1 MWIVLSALRRPV
13 TILVVIVAVA
23 LCAVLALSQI
33 PIDIFPDLGLPAIY
47 VIQPYGGMAPSQMEA
62 YLVSFYEYH
71 ILYIL
76 GIEHIE
82 SKSIQGAALIKLFFY
97 PGTDMNQALAQT
109 IAYIDRSRA
118 FMPPGT
124 LPPDIIRYDA
134 GSAPVGYLVFHSET
148 RTAAEVQD
156 LALFRVRPLFATL
169 PGVSAP
175 PPFGGNARTVVIHID
190 PERLRAYQMSP
201 EEVVQAI
208 NKGNVITPAGNV
220 RVQDLT
226 TITALN
232 SVVADIQEFQ
242 QLPIRTGAGPTVY
255 LRDVGWVEHGS
266 DILTGYALFNGRR
279 AIYIPVTKRSDA
291 STLAVMNRVR
301 AALPGFKAVIPEDID
316 ISLEFDQSG
325 YVINTIKALSLE
337 IALGSILTG
346 LMVLLFLRSWRS
358 SLIVLL
364 TIPFAL
370 LGSVVAL
377 WALGQTINIMTLGG
391 LSLAVGVL
399 VDASTVAIESIH
411 AHLGKAT
418 STVRAV
424 IDSTAETIA
433 PRFVAMLAVLAVFIP
448 ALFMVGVGRA
458 LFVPLAL
465 AVGFAMV
472 ASYVLSSTFV
482 PIMAVWLL
490 GRRPLEQESEGPFD
504 KVKHR
509 YAQWLEALLPY
520 RGLIAL
526 SYVML
531 VGLLIVVVGRHLGT
545 ELFPT
550 VDTGQFQVRVRA
562 PDGTR
567 IERTEV
573 LAKDVLRTIQEEAG
587 TDNVRVTLGYVGTV
601 GSSYPVNLLHL
612 WTSGPHEAVLRV
624 ALDHEA
630 GVSVEDLKDRLRRK
644 LPERFPGTHYSFEA
658 GDLVSEVLSLGSPT
672 PIEIMITSPQLD
684 VNMRMARQLLETLR
698 DVPTLRDLQ
707 FGQPLD
713 YPSVEVD
720 LDRFRAGQLGV
731 TTEDVA
737 RSLVSA
743 TSSSRFLQRMYW
755 ADPSSGIAY
764 QIQIEVPQAQM
775 ASLEDVR
782 NIPVM
787 PSVNGNPR
795 VYVRDVASVTQGTM
809 LGEYDRYNMQRMI
822 TITANVAGEDLA
834 RAADRVT
841 AAIATLS
848 PLPKGVTVT
857 LRGQVTPMRETM
869 TGLRTGL
876 LLTIVVIV
884 LLLVGTFQSWR
895 NAAVV
900 VSSLPAALAGVLLA
914 LLLTNTTMNVQ
925 SFLGTIMA
933 MGVAVANAIL
943 LVSFADT
950 RWRAGC
956 SVGSAAIE
964 GARERLRPILMTSL
978 AMVVGMIPMALGLG
992 EGGEQTAPLG
1002 RAVIGGLLAA
1012 TVSSLL
1018 VLPAIFPLIHGCRT
1032 ATVTSLL
1039 PEEASTS
1046 TPSNPRS
1053 PLLEEDLCRPA

>member
-1 MWIVLSALRRPV
+1 MWLVLTALRRPV

-23 LCAVLALSQI
+23 LCAVLALSRM
-33 PIDIFPDLGLPAIY
+33 PVDIFPDLGLPAIY
-47 VIQPYGGMAPSQMEA
+47 VIQPYGGMAPAQMEA

-71 ILYIL
+71 ILYIV
-76 GIEHIE
+76 GIEHVE
-82 SKSIQGAALIKLFFY
+82 SKSIQGASLIKLFFY

-109 IAYIDRSRA
+109 VAYIDRSRA

-134 GSAPVGYLVFHSET
+134 GSAPVGYLVFHSDT
-148 RTAAEVQD
+148 RNTAEVQD

-175 PPFGGNARTVVIHID
+175 PPFGGNARTVVIHVD
-190 PERLRAYQMSP
+190 PDRLRAYQMSP

-220 RVQDLT
+220 RIQDLT
-226 TITALN
+226 TIAVLN
-232 SVVADIQEFQ
+232 AVVVDIQELQ

-255 LRDVGWVEHGS
+255 LRDVGWVENGA
-266 DILTGYALFNGRR
+266 DILTGYALFNGHR
-279 AIYIPVTKRSDA
+279 AIYIPVTKRADA
-291 STLAVMNRVR
+291 STLAVINRVK
-301 AALPGFKAVIPEDID
+301 AALPGFKAVIPDDID

-325 YVINTIKALSLE
+325 YVINTINALTIE
-337 IALGSILTG
+337 IALGSVLTG
-346 LMVLLFLRSWRS
+346 LMVLLFLRSMRS
-358 SLIVLL
+358 GFIVLL

-370 LGSVVAL
+370 LASIVAL
-377 WALGQTINIMTLGG
+377 WLSGQTINIMTLGG

-411 AHLGKAT
+411 AHLGT
-418 STVRAV
+418 SVSTAQEV
-424 IDSTAETIA
+424 IDSTAETIV
-433 PRFVAMLAVLAVFIP
+433 PRFVSMLAVLAVFIP
-448 ALFMVGVGRA
+448 SFFMVGVGRA

-490 GRRPLEQESEGPFD
+490 GQQRHRQETEGMFERF
-504 KVKHR
+504 KIR
-509 YAQWLEALLPY
+509 YGQWLEALLPH
-520 RGLIAL
+520 RRIIVTG
-526 SYVML
+526 YVIL
-531 VGLLIVVVGRHLGT
+531 VGVVILVVGRHLGT

-550 VDTGQFQVRVRA
+550 VDTGQFQLRLRA
-562 PDGTR
+562 PEGTR

-573 LAKDVLRTIQEEAG
+573 LAKDVLTAIQQETGPDKVA
-587 TDNVRVTLGYVGTV
+587 VTLGYVGTV

-612 WTSGPHEAVLRV
+612 WTSGPHEAVLRI
-624 ALDHEA
+624 ALKRDA
-630 GVSVEDLKDRLRRK
+630 GISVEDLKERLRRT

-658 GDLVSEVLSLGSPT
+658 GDLVSEVLSLGAPAS
-672 PIEIMITSPQLD
+672 IEIMVASPKLDANMATAHQL
-684 VNMRMARQLLETLR
+684 MATLR
-698 DVPTLRDLQ
+698 DLPTLRDLQ

-713 YPSVEVD
+713 YPTVEID

-737 RSLVSA
+737 RSLVAA
-743 TSSSRFLQRMYW
+743 TSSSRFIQRMYW
-755 ADPSSGIAY
+755 GDPSSGVAY
-764 QIQIEVPQAQM
+764 QIQIEVPQMQM
-775 ASLEDVR
+775 AGLEDVR

-787 PSVNGNPR
+787 PPSNGTPW
-795 VYVRDVASVTQGTM
+795 VYVRDVATVTQGTM

-841 AAIATLS
+841 TAIAALE
-848 PLPKGVTVT
+848 PLPKGVSVA
-857 LRGQVTPMRETM
+857 LRGQVAPMRETLA
-869 TGLRTGL
+869 GLRTGL

-884 LLLVGTFQSWR
+884 LLLVGNFQSWR
-895 NAAVV
+895 NAIIV
-900 VSSLPAALAGVLLA
+900 VSTLPAALAGVLLA
-914 LLLTNTTMNVQ
+914 LLVTHTTLNVQ
-925 SFLGTIMA
+925 SFLGAIMA

-950 RWRAGC
+950 RWRAGHA
-956 SVGSAAIE
+956 SVAAAIE

-978 AMVVGMIPMALGLG
+978 AMVVGMIPMGLGLG

-1002 RAVIGGLLAA
+1002 RAVIGGLVAA
-1012 TVSSLL
+1012 TIFSLL
-1018 VLPAIFPLIHGCRT
+1018 VLPAVFALVHGRRVART
-1032 ATVTSLL
+1032 PSLL
-1039 PEEASTS
+1039 PDDSPHSEL
-1046 TPSNPRS
+1046 SNTS
-1053 PLLEEDLCRPA
+1053 PLLREDAP

>member
-1 MWIVLSALRRPV
+1 MWILFSALRRPV
-13 TILVVIVAVA
+13 TVIVVIVAVA
-23 LCAVLALSQI
+23 ICAVLALSSMS
-33 PIDIFPDLGLPAIY
+33 IDIFPDLGLPAIY

-71 ILYIL
+71 VLYIL
-76 GIEHIE
+76 GIEHVE

-109 IAYIDRSRA
+109 VAYIDRSRA

-134 GSAPVGYLVFHSET
+134 GSAPVGYLVFHSGT
-148 RTAAEVQD
+148 RSAGEVQD

-175 PPFGGNARTVVIHID
+175 PPFGGNARTVVIHVD
-190 PERLRAYQMSP
+190 SERLRAYQMSP
-201 EEVVQAI
+201 EEVVQAV

-220 RVQDLT
+220 RIHNLM

-232 SVVADIQEFQ
+232 AVVSDIQQFRD
-242 QLPIRTGAGPTVY
+242 LPIRTGAGPTVY
-255 LRDVGWVEHGS
+255 LRDVGWVENGA

-279 AIYIPVTKRSDA
+279 AIYIPVTKRADA
-291 STLAVMNRVR
+291 STVAVINRVKD
-301 AALPGFKAVIPEDID
+301 ALPRFKAVIPDDID
-316 ISLEFDQSG
+316 ISLEFDQSAI
-325 YVINTIKALSLE
+325 VTNTIKALGIE
-337 IALGSILTG
+337 IMLGSVLTG

-377 WALGQTINIMTLGG
+377 WVAGQTVNIMTLGG
-391 LSLAVGVL
+391 LALAVGVL

-411 AHLGKAT
+411 AHLGKAV
-418 STVRAV
+418 STARAV
-424 IDSTAETIA
+424 IDSGAETIV
-433 PRFVAMLAVLAVFIP
+433 PRFVSMLAVLAVFIP
-448 ALFMVGVGRA
+448 SFFMTGVGRA

-465 AVGFAMV
+465 AVGFAMM
-472 ASYVLSSTFV
+472 ASYFLSNAFV

-490 GRRPLEQESEGPFD
+490 GREQLPEGRDGPFERI
-504 KVKHR
+504 KIGYGR
-509 YAQWLEALLPY
+509 CLEALLPY
-520 RGLIAL
+520 RRLIFMGYAI
-526 SYVML
+526 SVAIVIL
-531 VGLLIVVVGRHLGT
+531 VLGRFLGT

-550 VDTGQFQVRVRA
+550 ADNGQFQVRLRA

-573 LAKDVLRTIQEEAG
+573 LAKEVLAAIQEEAG
-587 TDNVRVTLGYVGTV
+587 PDNVGATLGYVGTV

-624 ALDHEA
+624 ALKRDV
-630 GVSVEDLKDRLRRK
+630 GISVEDLKERLRRS
-644 LPERFPGTHYSFEA
+644 LPERLPGMTYSFEA
-658 GDLVSEVLSLGSPT
+658 GDLVSQVLSLGAPT
-672 PIEIMITSPQLD
+672 PIEIAITSPNLN
-684 VNMRMARQLLETLR
+684 VNMTVARQLMAKLHNL
-698 DVPTLRDLQ
+698 PSLRDLQ
-707 FGQPLD
+707 FGQPLE
-713 YPSVEVD
+713 YPTVEVD

-737 RSLVSA
+737 RSLVAA
-743 TSSSRFLQRMYW
+743 TSSSRFVQRMYW
-755 ADPSSGIAY
+755 ADPSSGVAY

-775 ASLEDVR
+775 AGLEDVR

-787 PSVNGNPR
+787 TPINGNPW

-809 LGEYDRYNMQRMI
+809 LGEYDRHNMQRMI

-834 RAADRVT
+834 RAADRAT
-841 AAIATLS
+841 QAIADLGQ
-848 PLPKGVTVT
+848 LPKGVMVT
-857 LRGQVTPMRETM
+857 LRGQVAPMRETLD
-869 TGLRTGL
+869 GLRTGL
-876 LLTIVVIV
+876 LLTMVVIL
-884 LLLVGTFQSWR
+884 LLLVGNFQSWR
-895 NAAVV
+895 SAGIVM
-900 VSSLPAALAGVLLA
+900 STLPAALAGVLVMLF
-914 LLLTNTTMNVQ
+914 LTRTTVNVQ
-925 SFLGTIMA
+925 SFLGAIMA

-956 SVGSAAIE
+956 SAETAAVE
-964 GARERLRPILMTSL
+964 GACERLRPILMTSL

-1002 RAVIGGLLAA
+1002 RAVIGGLVAA
-1012 TVSSLL
+1012 TLSSLL
-1018 VLPAIFPLIHGCRT
+1018 VVPAVFALVHGGRR
-1032 ATVTSLL
+1032 ARDPSLL
-1039 PEEASTS
+1039 PAETLSAMSE
-1046 TPSNPRS
+1046 PIGRS
-1053 PLLEEDLCRPA
+1053 VQQDDP